1 MKAVKSL
8 SLVLF
13 IVLISACNRN
23 DQSEVNSYLSLMGES
38 ETWKVEQYK
47 MSLTPET
54 LEAGNGILKTKDKIQ
69 YNNYFNLEVHAVI
82 DNDDKVIQEK
92 KITGSGNLTEVTTG
106 TVEGGTYLD
115 KDGEA
120 IVVDNIS
127 EVYMIIEWQDMNK
140 GKRIKERIDLF
151 KRSLK

>member
-1 MKAVKSL
+1 MKSL